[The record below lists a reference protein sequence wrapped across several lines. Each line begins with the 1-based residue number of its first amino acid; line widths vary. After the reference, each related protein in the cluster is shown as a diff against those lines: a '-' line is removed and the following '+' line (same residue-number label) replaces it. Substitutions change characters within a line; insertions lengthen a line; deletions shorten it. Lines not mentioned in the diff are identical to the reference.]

1 MNTEENNIK
10 QIRPQMPAAVII
22 LAQYMA
28 QFMMTDSIRTPGVE
42 LKTTDDIINDL
53 SSMCELEPNDVAT
66 LLVNSG
72 FKTYHDADGRHG
84 WMLVRRPIDLDPNH
98 PIKAD

>member
-1 MNTEENNIK
+1 MKENEEQK
-10 QIRPQMPAAVII
+10 KPEVPAAVTI

-28 QFMMTDSIRTPGVE
+28 QFCMTDNIRTPGVE

-53 SSMCELEPNDVAT
+53 SSMCELTPNDVAS
-66 LLVNSG
+66 LLVNTG

-84 WMLVRRPIDLDPNH
+84 WLLWRRPADLDPNH
-98 PIKAD
+98 PIIEK

>member
-1 MNTEENNIK
+1 MMK
-10 QIRPQMPAAVII
+10 QNDIEDAELPTPANVII
-22 LAQYMA
+22 LSQYMA
-28 QFMMTDSIRTPGVE
+28 QWMPTDNIRDRGVE

-53 SSMCELEPNDVAT
+53 SAMCDLEPNDVAT

-84 WMLVRRPIDLDPNH
+84 WMLVRRPFLLNPNH
-98 PIKAD
+98 PIKED